1 MFPIV
6 EDTTKKFVKYIEGK
20 ISEDP
25 GTVFDSRDISAKFTC
40 DVVSS
45 CAFGLDAQSFTT
57 ENPKIKEMGQKIL
70 KPSLRQILVF
80 LLVAIIPSF
89 MKLLKVGLVPKDVE
103 KFFVQIMED
112 AIKYRKDNKIDRNDY
127 LEYLINL
134 KNKKELTT
142 LDMVAHGIT
151 FFIDGFETSSIA
163 ISHIFYEVSFPSSS
177 R

>member
-57 ENPKIKEMGQKIL
+57 DHPKIMEMGQKIF
-70 KPSLRQILVF
+70 KPSLKQFLVF
-80 LLVAIIPSF
+80 LLLTIAPGI
-89 MKLLKVGLVPKDVE
+89 MKVLKIGFVPKDVE

-112 AIKYRKDNKIDRNDY
+112 AIKYREDNKINRNDY

-134 KNKKELTT
+134 KKVKRTYNF
-142 LDMVAHGIT
+142 GY
-151 FFIDGFETSSIA
+151 GCSWNY
-163 ISHIFYEVSFPSSS
+163 IFH
-177 R
+177 